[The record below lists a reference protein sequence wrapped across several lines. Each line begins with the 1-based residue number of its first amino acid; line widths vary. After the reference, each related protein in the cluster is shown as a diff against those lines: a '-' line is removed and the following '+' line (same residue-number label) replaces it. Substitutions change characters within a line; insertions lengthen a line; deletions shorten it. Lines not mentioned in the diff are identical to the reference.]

1 MRKLFRSNRSRS
13 ILVACTLL
21 SSALLGSGVAQA
33 NTCRPWHIDL
43 SAQFSESVY
52 DEDGNLIYGEAKGS
66 GYASHIG
73 EMRVLGLNY
82 FAPPANGVLVVVDG
96 TGFFTAIDGDQI
108 FVSFDGAAIDL
119 ATGAGTGTYVVTGGT
134 GRFSRATGRA
144 DLSSSPLAPNG
155 FTVVADG
162 TLCF

>member
-1 MRKLFRSNRSRS
+1 M
-13 ILVACTLL
+13 

-43 SAQFSESVY
+43 SAQYSESVY
-52 DEDGNLIYGEAKGS
+52 DEDGTLVYAEATGS

-73 EMRVLGLNY
+73 EMTVLGLSY
-82 FAPPANGVLVVVDG
+82 CAPPENGVLVIVDG
-96 TGFFTAIDGDQI
+96 TGFLTATNGDQI

-119 ATGAGTGTYVVTGGT
+119 ATGAGAGTYVVTGGT
-134 GRFSRATGRA
+134 GQFRGATGRA
-144 DLSSSPLAPNG
+144 ALSSTPLAPNG